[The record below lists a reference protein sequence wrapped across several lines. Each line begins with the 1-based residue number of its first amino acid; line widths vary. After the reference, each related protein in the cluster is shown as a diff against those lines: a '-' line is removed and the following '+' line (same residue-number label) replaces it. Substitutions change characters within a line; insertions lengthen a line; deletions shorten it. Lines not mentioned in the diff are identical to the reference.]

1 LELKGEAMDRR
12 KNLEDRRERNRDRRK
27 NNTIFVSILGL
38 VFGAFVIVALLFIAS
53 LLMDIKIMQTDTLN
67 TLNNMRQDKQSA
79 EESYVLIPEPN
90 GLTDAERDLVERVV
104 AAESRGESIEGQAAV
119 AQVIRDRAYTWDMTI
134 TEVCLAKGQFAK
146 PYQGEISIETWI
158 AVSKVF
164 DGGVSVLE
172 IPTTH
177 FASNEPYWTEN
188 KVNRGS
194 IGCHTF
200 WY

>member
-1 LELKGEAMDRR
+1 MTR
-12 KNLEDRRERNRDRRK
+12 KTKKIISIWFWRIVI
-27 NNTIFVSILGL
+27 IFIVCLLVAITGNQQSILVNQSDDAVRDKDILDKLNEISVVVEPEDKFVL
-38 VFGAFVIVALLFIAS
+38 V
-53 LLMDIKIMQTDTLN
+53 
-67 TLNNMRQDKQSA
+67 
-79 EESYVLIPEPN
+79 PEPDPN
-90 GLTDAERDLVERVV
+90 ALSDAERDLVERVV
-104 AAESRGESIEGQAAV
+104 AAEARGESIEGQAAV

-146 PYQGEISIETWI
+146 PYQGEISIKTWI

-172 IPTTH
+172 VPTTH
-177 FASNEPYWTEN
+177 FASNNPYWAEG

-194 IGCHTF
+194 IGRHTF